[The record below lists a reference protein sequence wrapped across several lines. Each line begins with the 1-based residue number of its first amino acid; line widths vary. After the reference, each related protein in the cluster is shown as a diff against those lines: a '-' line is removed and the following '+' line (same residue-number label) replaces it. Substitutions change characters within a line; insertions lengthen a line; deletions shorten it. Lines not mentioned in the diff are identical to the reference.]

1 MIIVTEIN
9 KKKIDKDSRMA
20 CQTVYKRG
28 AKGKKNIQ
36 IPVSKNTVALSYKN
50 SEMELQLPYIFLLK
64 PSEKR

>member
-1 MIIVTEIN
+1 
-9 KKKIDKDSRMA
+9 MA
-20 CQTVYKRG
+20 CQIVYKRG

-36 IPVSKNTVALSYKN
+36 IPVSKNTVALSYKS